1 MLISLVGPPRSGKH
15 TIASYLCIHHGFRLV
30 HIDSEAPALLPRTSA
45 AASNGDAN
53 HVAGEDEEEE
63 APPTAFRSPGDL
75 LEYSTANWFRQL
87 VTVDLTSLEDI
98 SIGFDKRP
106 WFLMVSVEAPL
117 SVRWRRARRGPS
129 SQLTDTSAPGPSLE
143 DFVAADDRILYGYA
157 ASEGSSV
164 NASPIAS
171 SSSSSMAS
179 LNGTTMMKR
188 SVSTT
193 PGVTTL
199 HLGIGDLA
207 LHQVPIKSAP
217 LNSSGLYSVLL
228 QAQLRILNPYE
239 TTSELY
245 RYLSTLAL
253 PSLHRLRPSWET
265 YFLSL
270 CTLASLRSNCMK
282 RRVGAVLVRNNRVL
296 STGYNGTPRG
306 LVNCNEGGCPR
317 CNASA
322 TLGTKLDECLCLH
335 AEENALLE
343 CGRERG
349 GAEGT
354 VLYCNT
360 CPCLRCAVKIVQTGV
375 KEVVYQLD
383 YSVDHRSSDIF
394 KAAGVVFRK
403 YHP

>member
-30 HIDSEAPALLPRTSA
+30 HIDSEAPALLPRRSTPA
-45 AASNGDAN
+45 PNGSGGHNEEEGGDQ
-53 HVAGEDEEEE
+53 EEEE
-63 APPTAFRSPGDL
+63 DPPTSFRSPGDL

-98 SIGFDKRP
+98 NIGFDKRP

-117 SVRWRRARRGPS
+117 TVRWRRAKQALPTQLNQTSPS
-129 SQLTDTSAPGPSLE
+129 GPSLE
-143 DFVAADDRILYGYA
+143 AFVAADDRILYGYSA
-157 ASEGSSV
+157 IEGSSGT
-164 NASPIAS
+164 NGSPVAS
-171 SSSSSMAS
+171 SSSSSPAS
-179 LNGTTMMKR
+179 TNGTMKR
-188 SVSTT
+188 SASTT
-193 PGVTTL
+193 AGVTTL

-217 LNSSGLYSVLL
+217 LNSSGLYSLLL

-322 TLGTKLDECLCLH
+322 TLGTKLDEC
-335 AEENALLE
+335 
-343 CGRERG
+343 RE
-349 GAEGT
+349 
-354 VLYCNT
+354 
-360 CPCLRCAVKIVQTGV
+360 
-375 KEVVYQLD
+375 
-383 YSVDHRSSDIF
+383 
-394 KAAGVVFRK
+394 
-403 YHP
+403 

>member
-1 MLISLVGPPRSGKH
+1 
-15 TIASYLCIHHGFRLV
+15 
-30 HIDSEAPALLPRTSA
+30 
-45 AASNGDAN
+45 
-53 HVAGEDEEEE
+53 
-63 APPTAFRSPGDL
+63 
-75 LEYSTANWFRQL
+75 
-87 VTVDLTSLEDI
+87 
-98 SIGFDKRP
+98 
-106 WFLMVSVEAPL
+106 
-117 SVRWRRARRGPS
+117 
-129 SQLTDTSAPGPSLE
+129 
-143 DFVAADDRILYGYA
+143 
-157 ASEGSSV
+157 
-164 NASPIAS
+164 
-171 SSSSSMAS
+171 MAS
-179 LNGTTMMKR
+179 INGTMKR
-188 SVSTT
+188 SASTT

-217 LNSSGLYSVLL
+217 FNSSGLYSLLL

-322 TLGTKLDECLCLH
+322 TLGTKLDECC
-335 AEENALLE
+335 ECAL
-343 CGRERG
+343 
-349 GAEGT
+349 
-354 VLYCNT
+354 
-360 CPCLRCAVKIVQTGV
+360 
-375 KEVVYQLD
+375 
-383 YSVDHRSSDIF
+383 
-394 KAAGVVFRK
+394 AAA
-403 YHP
+403 